1 MGSLAQA
8 SGRRYPAVEPS
19 NTDIPAWV
27 TKIASVLNGVLS
39 GKMNNT
45 STVTLAANAAT
56 TTLTDSRIGANS
68 VISLMPTTAN
78 AAAALATTYFDT
90 FADGSCVINHANN
103 AQADKTFS
111 LTITG

>member
-8 SGRRYPAVEPS
+8 SGRQYLGVKTS
-19 NTDIPAWV
+19 SDDHDAWLIEV
-27 TKIASVLNGVLS
+27 TNVLNNVLK
-39 GKMNNT
+39 GKLNNT
-45 STVTLAANAAT
+45 STVTLTANAAT

-78 AAAALATTYFDT
+78 AAGALATTYFNT
-90 FADGSCVINHANN
+90 FLDGSCVINHANN